1 MCGFDLHTE
10 TENRMANKQVN
21 ILKHWGIVEEA
32 GEKAYKAVVVAQM
45 FLCNTAITHIRFWPE
60 DYDRL
65 CTAVK
70 NHGYRADGFRVGNL
84 KAVRFCER
92 N

>member
-1 MCGFDLHTE
+1 
-10 TENRMANKQVN
+10 MANKQVN
-21 ILKHWGIVEEA
+21 ILEHWGIVKEA
-32 GEKAYKAVVVAQM
+32 GEKAYKAVDVAQL
-45 FLCNTAITHIRFWPE
+45 FSGNTALTHIRFWPE

-65 CTAVK
+65 CTAIK

-84 KAVRFCER
+84 KAIRFCER

>member
-1 MCGFDLHTE
+1 
-10 TENRMANKQVN
+10 MANKQVN
-21 ILKHWGIVEEA
+21 ILEHWDIVNEA
-32 GEKAYKAVVVAQM
+32 GKKAYEAVDVAQM
-45 FLCNTAITHIRFWPE
+45 FSGNAALTHIRFWPE

-65 CTAVK
+65 CTAIK
-70 NHGYRADGFRVGNL
+70 NHGYRADGFRVSNL